1 MEVLYTYTGDEIFH
15 DEEVYVFSAQWA
27 LVKRGV
33 PADKCICQGRGSSR
47 PVADNSTPEGK
58 AANRRVEIT
67 LFSK

>member
-1 MEVLYTYTGDEIFH
+1 MQLSIERANTIAAE
-15 DEEVYVFSAQWA
+15 
-27 LVKRGV
+27 LVKRSV